1 MNKFIYQFAI
11 CNKVIDN
18 ICSRI
23 DSGVSYDQ
31 VHYKEL
37 YDELQKLLPS
47 IPEEFVI
54 YKDRLENIL
63 LPKLKL
69 SDIYQTNPYG
79 QQVRIQ
85 RHGINPYVFGQVI
98 ATRCYLRDTLEKADK
113 SSLWQNMHD
122 TVITSSKELFENGHY
137 AESVE
142 SAVLELII
150 RVKRIVNEV
159 TGVSVDGT
167 AAMQKAFAVKNPI
180 IRVSDVTTKT
190 GEDIQQGIMEI
201 ATGVVRSIRN
211 PKVHEIV
218 SYTRREAV
226 QKLCLI
232 SLLMDTIDQSEI
244 ISTEA

>member
-23 DSGVSYDQ
+23 DSGVSYEQ
-31 VHYKEL
+31 IHYKEL

-85 RHGINPYVFGQVI
+85 RQGINPYVFGQVI

-113 SSLWQNMHD
+113 SSLWQNMHE

-150 RVKRIVNEV
+150 RVKRIIKDL

-180 IRVSDVTTKT
+180 IRVADVTTKT

-201 ATGVVRSIRN
+201 AAGVVRSIRN

-226 QKLCLI
+226 QKLCMI

-244 ISTEA
+244 IKIEA

>member
-18 ICSRI
+18 ICSKI
-23 DSGVSYDQ
+23 ESGVSYEQ
-31 VHYKEL
+31 IHYKEL

-85 RHGINPYVFGQVI
+85 RQGINPYVFGQVI

-113 SSLWQNMHD
+113 SSLWQNMHE

-150 RVKRIVNEV
+150 RVKRIIKDL

-180 IRVSDVTTKT
+180 IRVADVTTKT

-201 ATGVVRSIRN
+201 AAGVVRSIRN

-244 ISTEA
+244 IKIEA

>member
-18 ICSRI
+18 ICSKI
-23 DSGVSYDQ
+23 ESGVSYEQ
-31 VHYKEL
+31 IHYKEL

-69 SDIYQTNPYG
+69 SDIYQTKPYG

-85 RHGINPYVFGQVI
+85 RQGINPYVFGQIV
-98 ATRCYLRDTLEKADK
+98 ATRCYIRDTLEKVEK
-113 SSLWQNMHD
+113 SSLWQTMHN
-122 TVITSSKELFENGHY
+122 TVIASSKSLFENGHY

-150 RVKRIVNEV
+150 RVKRIIKDL

-180 IRVSDVTTKT
+180 IRVADVTTKT

-201 ATGVVRSIRN
+201 AAGVVRSIRN

-226 QKLCLI
+226 QKLCMI

-244 ISTEA
+244 IKIEA

>member
-11 CNKVIDN
+11 CTKVIDN

-150 RVKRIVNEV
+150 RVKRIVKEV